1 MTEEMYDSLPK
12 NVRAI
17 LDQSVGDMDYNL
29 CAKQVKQ
36 LNAIGW
42 DADYGLDG
50 AITVIQKQSK

>member
-1 MTEEMYDSLPK
+1 MYDSLPE
-12 NVRAI
+12 NVKAI

-50 AITVIQKQSK
+50 LISNVYKQ